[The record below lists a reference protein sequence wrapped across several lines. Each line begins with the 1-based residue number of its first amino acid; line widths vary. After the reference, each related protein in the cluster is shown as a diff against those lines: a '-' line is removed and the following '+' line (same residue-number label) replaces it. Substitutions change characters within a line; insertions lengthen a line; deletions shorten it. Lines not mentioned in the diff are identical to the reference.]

1 MPYLAPGDI
10 PTTFVCRRL
19 TIPED
24 LDIIIAVNGALN
36 ELTKAQN
43 WEQTGGATPDEIA
56 ALCEVMFRD
65 FIDSTFTCP

>member
-10 PTTFVCRRL
+10 PTTFICRRL

-43 WEQTGGATPDEIA
+43 WEQTGTATPEDIA
-56 ALCEVMFRD
+56 ALCETMFRE